1 MPTQPDSSVVF
12 LRQGPGDQQERRLD
26 GSAVLSARSLLAKCR
41 DADDEVRHGIQCRR
55 ENRLAQAIE
64 HYRRALALCPD
75 HAEAHNNLGVVWEE
89 SGRSDLAAAAY
100 QRAIESH
107 PRFGLAWYNLGNCF
121 REDNRLE
128 EAIAFYRRA
137 QAIMPGDVQTRINLA
152 IALKDV
158 RRINEALSILDQV
171 LEASPGLPEARF
183 NRALI
188 HFLRG
193 DLERGWDD
201 YEGRLHFGSD
211 VRPIPDRRWDGKP
224 LASRSI
230 VILSEQGIG
239 DQVMF
244 ASCLPQLLDGAGSV
258 FLECDA
264 RLVPLFSRSFPH
276 VTAIARAEGTVAL
289 PSLGPCVF
297 AEFVATLPR
306 FLRRRLE
313 DFPSNAGYLRPHP
326 ELVAKWRAAFERT
339 GKALKVGISWRGGR
353 DIETRR
359 RRSIPLELWKPIF
372 QTPGVQFVNIQ
383 YGPAAAEAG
392 AMQRR
397 FGIALDSGTDCDPLR
412 DLDDFAAKIA
422 ALDLVLSVD
431 NSTAH
436 LAAAL
441 GRPVWTLLPW
451 SPDWRWMLDRET
463 TPWYRTMRLLRCP
476 VADDW
481 TELLSRAA
489 LYLASAAAS
498 RDFLAAAA

>member
-12 LRQGPGDQQERRLD
+12 LRQGPGDHQDRRLD
-26 GSAVLSARSLLAKCR
+26 GSVVLSARSLLAKCR
-41 DADDEVRHGIQCRR
+41 DADQEVRQGIQCRR
-55 ENRLAQAIE
+55 ENRLARAIE
-64 HYRRALALCPD
+64 HYRRALNLCPD
-75 HAEAHNNLGVVWEE
+75 HAEAHNNLGVVWQE

-137 QAIMPGDVQTRINLA
+137 QTLMPGDLQTQINLA

-158 RRINEALSILDQV
+158 RRFNEALAMLDQV

-211 VRPIPDRRWDGKP
+211 VRPIPERRWDGMP
-224 LASRSI
+224 LAGRSI
-230 VILSEQGIG
+230 AILAEQGIG

-244 ASCLPQLLDGAGSV
+244 ASCLPQIFDGAGSV
-258 FLECDA
+258 FVECDT

-276 VTAIARAEGTVAL
+276 VTTVARTDTATAL
-289 PSLGPCVF
+289 PALGHCDFV
-297 AEFVATLPR
+297 EFVATLPR

-313 DFPSNAGYLRPHP
+313 DFPSAAGYLQPHP
-326 ELVAKWRAAFERT
+326 DLVAKWRAAFERM
-339 GKALKVGISWRGGR
+339 GNALKVGISWRGGR
-353 DIETRR
+353 EIETRR

-383 YGPAAAEAG
+383 YGPATAEAG
-392 AMQRR
+392 EVQRR
-397 FGIALDSGTDCDPLR
+397 FGVPLDSGTDCDPLR

-422 ALDLVLSVD
+422 ALDLVISVD

-441 GRPVWTLLPW
+441 GRPVWMFLPW
-451 SPDWRWMLDRET
+451 SPDWRWMLDRES
-463 TPWYRTMRLLRCP
+463 TPWYPTMRLLRCQ

-481 TELLSRAA
+481 SELLGRTAIR
-489 LYLASAAAS
+489 LASAAAS
-498 RDFLAAAA
+498 RDFLSTAA